1 MKYIPQPG
9 DIIKC
14 INTRN
19 WFEHADPR
27 TLDMISKGDKF
38 KVLMAFQSDMTGN
51 NYTVTVRP
59 LDELHDKHKGLR
71 LHLQYRA
78 DTQEFS
84 YYHKSTLYAVLLK
97 DETFTQVLNFN
108 PSVGDTVYHVI
119 GEKVTKQTVYKDSY
133 DNILMVNGGAEIV
146 FDKYA
151 EATLVSDSKKP
162 VKIFRYNEKS
172 YEILSAVYGKD
183 SVPKPPSAVTKRR
196 IDVIDSLFETQE
208 VVIVLLDN
216 KPVIAQDLSATGRIK
231 IGGEWISFDKHE
243 IIPVDYNLKEI
254 TSSIRVCKPSIVD
267 QYF

>member
-19 WFEHADPR
+19 WFDYLGPSLSMM
-27 TLDMISKGDKF
+27 TKGDKF
-38 KVLMAFQSDMTGN
+38 KVLIAYESDMTGN
-51 NYTVTVRP
+51 NYNVTVMP
-59 LDELHDKHKGLR
+59 LHETQNKHKGLR

-78 DTQEFS
+78 DTREFS
-84 YYHKSTLYAVLLK
+84 YYHKNTLQAVLLK
-97 DETFTQVLNFN
+97 DETFTQVLSFT
-108 PSVGDTVYHVI
+108 PTVGDTVYHVI
-119 GEKVTKQTVYKDSY
+119 GETVTKQIVYLDSS
-133 DNILMVNGGAEIV
+133 DNTTMVNGATIV

-162 VKIFRYNEKS
+162 VKIFPYNEKW
-172 YEILSAVYGKD
+172 YNILTEVYGKD
-183 SVPKPPSAVTKRR
+183 SVPKPPSAITKQR
-196 IDVIDSLFETQE
+196 IDVIDSLFESQE

-216 KPVIAQDLSATGRIK
+216 KPAIAQDLSATNRIK
-231 IGGEWISFDKHE
+231 IDGEWISFDKHE

-254 TSSIRVCKPSIVD
+254 TSSIRMCKPSIVD

>member
-14 INTRN
+14 TNTN
-19 WFEHADPR
+19 AYATLADRSP
-27 TLDMISKGDKF
+27 MISKGDKF
-38 KVLMAFQSDMTGN
+38 KVLMAFQSDLTGN
-51 NYTVTVRP
+51 NYNVTVTP
-59 LDELHDKHKGLR
+59 LSDDHNGLR
-71 LHLQYRA
+71 LYLRYRA
-78 DTQEFS
+78 DTREFS
-84 YYHKSTLYAVLLK
+84 YYDKNTLHAVLLK
-97 DETFTQVLNFN
+97 DETFAQVLNFK

-119 GEKVTKQTVYKDSY
+119 GEKVTKQTVYIDSY
-133 DNILMVNGGAEIV
+133 DNTLMVNGGAEIV
-146 FDKYA
+146 FDEYTT
-151 EATLVSDSKKP
+151 ATLVSTPKKP

-183 SVPKPPSAVTKRR
+183 SVPKPPTGITKRR
-196 IDVIDSLFETQE
+196 IDVIDSLFESQE

-216 KPVIAQDLSATGRIK
+216 KPAIAQDLFADSRIK
-231 IGGEWISFDKHE
+231 IDGEWVSFDKHE

>member
-14 INTRN
+14 TNTRN
-19 WFEHADPR
+19 WFLNPSA
-27 TLDMISKGDKF
+27 LSMISKGDKF
-38 KVLMAFQSDMTGN
+38 KVLIAFQSDLTGN
-51 NYTVTVRP
+51 NYNVTVIP
-59 LDELHDKHKGLR
+59 LSDEHNDLR
-71 LHLQYRA
+71 INLQYRA
-78 DTQEFS
+78 DTREFS
-84 YYHKSTLYAVLLK
+84 YYNKNILYAVLLK
-97 DETFTQVLNFN
+97 DETFAQVLNFK
-108 PSVGDTVYHVI
+108 PTVGDTVYHVI

-133 DNILMVNGGAEIV
+133 DNTLMVNGGAEIV
-146 FDKYA
+146 FDEYV

-162 VKIFRYNEKS
+162 VKIFPYNEKS

-196 IDVIDSLFETQE
+196 IDVIDSLFESQE

-216 KPVIAQDLSATGRIK
+216 KPAIAQDLSATNRIK

-254 TSSIRVCKPSIVD
+254 TSSIRICKPSIVD

>member
-1 MKYIPQPG
+1 MKYIPHPG
-9 DIIKC
+9 HIIKC
-14 INTRN
+14 TTTRA
-19 WFEHADPR
+19 FTSLEERSP
-27 TLDMISKGDKF
+27 MISKGDKF

-51 NYTVTVRP
+51 NYNVTVMP
-59 LDELHDKHKGLR
+59 LHELHDRHKGLR
-71 LHLQYRA
+71 LHLQYRV

-84 YYHKSTLYAVLLK
+84 YYHKSTLYAVLKK
-97 DETFTQVLNFN
+97 DDTFTQVLNFK

-119 GEKVTKQTVYKDSY
+119 GEKVTKQTVYIDSY
-133 DNILMVNGGAEIV
+133 DNTLMVNGATIV

-196 IDVIDSLFETQE
+196 IDVIDSLFESQE

-216 KPVIAQDLSATGRIK
+216 KPVIAQDLSATNRIK
-231 IGGEWISFDKHE
+231 IDGEWISFDKHE